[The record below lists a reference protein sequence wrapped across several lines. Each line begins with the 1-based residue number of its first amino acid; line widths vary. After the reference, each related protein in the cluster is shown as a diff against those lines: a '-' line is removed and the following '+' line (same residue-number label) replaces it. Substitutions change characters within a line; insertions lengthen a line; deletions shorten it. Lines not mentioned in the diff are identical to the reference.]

1 MTGKKNGIG
10 IKERLDVHQRVTDI
24 VLELL
29 QKGVAPWQSPVDMRW
44 QWPRNFATGQ
54 LYHGI
59 NVFLL
64 SAPRYASPWFLTF
77 VQALQLGGNVRKGEK
92 GSLVVKYGTYTQKDK
107 GDQVQTDDE
116 KSRGYLKAYTV
127 FNACQIEGIE
137 FPAAE
142 HVPCPAE
149 PHDAAEA
156 IVRGMPDAPVIH
168 EGRTTGAYYTPTLDV
183 VEMPGREHFTNS
195 EQFYQTLFHEL
206 THATGHS
213 KRLARPSLLENKG
226 MNATSKTAQRT
237 YCQEEL
243 TAEMGAAFLCA
254 HAGMSSAQMVE
265 DSAAYIQGWLEAL
278 QEPKN
283 KHWVVRAASQAQK
296 AADFILGALAEASAP
311 D

>member
-1 MTGKKNGIG
+1 MSGKKKGIG
-10 IKERLDVHQRVTDI
+10 ITERLDVHQRVTDI
-24 VLELL
+24 VLDLL
-29 QKGVAPWQSPVDMRW
+29 ERGVAPWQSPIDMRW

-54 LYHGI
+54 PYHGI

-92 GSLVVKYGTYTQKDK
+92 GSLVVKYGTYARKDDQ
-107 GDQVQTDDE
+107 GDGGDDAA
-116 KSRGYLKAYTV
+116 KPCGYLKAYTV

-142 HVPCPAE
+142 QAPCPAV
-149 PHDAAEA
+149 PHEAAEA
-156 IVRGMPDAPVIH
+156 IVQEMPDAPVIH
-168 EGRTTGAYYTPTLDV
+168 EGRTTGAYYTPALDV
-183 VEMPGREHFTNS
+183 VEMPDRRHFTS
-195 EQFYQTLFHEL
+195 GERFYQTLFHEL
-206 THATGHS
+206 THATGHAS
-213 KRLARPSLLENKG
+213 RLARPSLLENKG
-226 MNATSKTAQRT
+226 MNAASQAARRI

-254 HAGMSSAQMVE
+254 HAGMSSVQTLE

-278 QEPKN
+278 REPKN

-296 AADFILGALAEASAP
+296 AADFILGTSADP
-311 D
+311 AVPE

>member
-24 VLELL
+24 VLGLL
-29 QKGVAPWQSPVDMRW
+29 QKGVAPWQSPVDMHW

-107 GDQVQTDDE
+107 GDQVQTDEE

-168 EGRTTGAYYTPTLDV
+168 EGRTTGAYYTPALDV
-183 VEMPGREHFTNS
+183 VEMPSREHFTKS
-195 EQFYQTLFHEL
+195 ERFYQTLFHEL

-226 MNATSKTAQRT
+226 MNATSQTARRT

-296 AADFILGALAEASAP
+296 AADFILGALAEASEP